1 MWMVMVVGRYP
12 KSHPFSAAV
21 FLYNP
26 YTHALLLHLR
36 DEKTPIHPNT
46 WAFFGGRGEPGETDV
61 ECCLRE
67 LKEEIGLELQPQ
79 ELQRLREYVVPEEQ
93 EYQVI
98 FYAEKAVSLD
108 KLVLGEGAGFAW
120 VSLTE
125 AANLPMNNY
134 ARDDIRYFAT
144 KLGSLTETGL
154 PVETWNTAATG
165 RR

>member
-1 MWMVMVVGRYP
+1 MVVGRYP

-21 FLYNP
+21 FLYDP
-26 YTHALLLHLR
+26 DTHSLLLHLR
-36 DEKTPIHPNT
+36 DGKAAIHPNT

-67 LKEEIGLELQPQ
+67 LREEIGLDLQPH
-79 ELQRLREYVVPEEQ
+79 ELRRLREYVVTEEQ

-125 AANLPMNNY
+125 VASLPMNKY
-134 ARDDIRYFAT
+134 AQDDVRYFAT
-144 KLGSLTETGL
+144 KLGCHT
-154 PVETWNTAATG
+154 N
-165 RR
+165 